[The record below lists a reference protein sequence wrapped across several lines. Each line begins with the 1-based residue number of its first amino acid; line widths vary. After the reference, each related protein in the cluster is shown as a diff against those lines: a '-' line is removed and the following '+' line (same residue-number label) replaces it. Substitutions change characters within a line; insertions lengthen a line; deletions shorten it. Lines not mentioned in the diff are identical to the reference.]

1 MLSFYSFSFF
11 FSPQCLFFLLT
22 VPNTNSVLV
31 HVHVH
36 VHVVGRADDGCMYC
50 RRRVH
55 LTKNI
60 PTSPRDVPPGW
71 AWKSSHNYV
80 VVYKKACLHCFTVYL
95 EVKLLSIVLA
105 QIDRT
110 YLISYLIF
118 SEMLEHFYLKKQI
131 TNVFYLYFEVNNKK
145 KFFDFFSH

>member
-1 MLSFYSFSFF
+1 MIVYFSIAEYYLSILFLFSFLHNVF
-11 FSPQCLFFLLT
+11 FFFLQYKIQI
-22 VPNTNSVLV
+22 VVLV

-36 VHVVGRADDGCMYC
+36 VHVVDRADDGCMYC
-50 RRRVH
+50 QRRVH

-80 VVYKKACLHCFTVYL
+80 VVYKKACLHCFTVYFV
-95 EVKLLSIVLA
+95 VKLLSIVLA

-110 YLISYLIF
+110 
-118 SEMLEHFYLKKQI
+118 
-131 TNVFYLYFEVNNKK
+131 
-145 KFFDFFSH
+145 